1 MATKKKTKTTKGAP
15 AEEAAPK
22 GYSLHIGV
30 NRVSKQHY
38 DGWDGELRAP
48 EADAKS
54 MQALAKDVGFAKA
67 VRFLSARAKRDP
79 IMDKMLEFAKELNPG
94 DLFFLSYSG
103 HGGQVKDMN
112 KEEFD
117 RLDETWC
124 LYDGQLLDDEIFWC
138 LSKFKP
144 GVRIVAM
151 IDCCH
156 SGTSLKDI
164 AEKKV
169 KDRYPRRK
177 KKVVPTDVLIK
188 TFEKNREFY
197 MKKGK
202 SRKLKNVADKIAA
215 SVIMISACQDD
226 EVAYDGSKNSL
237 FTEYLLK
244 VWKKGSFKGSHK
256 AFHKEVNELIPMGTP
271 NYFPMGPKMAKFTR
285 SKPFTI

>member
-1 MATKKKTKTTKGAP
+1 MATKKKPTVNETKP
-15 AEEAAPK
+15 EPK
-22 GYSLHIGV
+22 GYSIHIGV
-30 NRVSKQHY
+30 NRVSKRHY
-38 DGWDGELRAP
+38 GGWDGELRAP
-48 EADAKS
+48 EADAIS
-54 MQALAKDVGFAKA
+54 MQNLAKDAGFTKS
-67 VRFLSARAKRDP
+67 VRFLSARAKRDAV
-79 IMDKMLEFAKELNPG
+79 MNKMLAYANLAEPG

-112 KEEFD
+112 KDEFD

-138 LSKFKP
+138 LSKFKK

-156 SGTSLKDI
+156 SGTSLKAIQD
-164 AEKKV
+164 KQV
-169 KDRYPRRK
+169 KDPYPRRK

-197 MKKGK
+197 LKKGK
-202 SRKLKNVADKIAA
+202 AGKLKNVSDKIEA
-215 SVIMISACQDD
+215 SVISISACQDD
-226 EVAYDGSKNSL
+226 EVAYDGNKNSL

-244 VWKKGSFKGSHK
+244 IWKKGAYKGSHK
-256 AFHKEVNELIPMGTP
+256 ALHKEIKEMIPMGTP
-271 NYFPMGPKMAKFTR
+271 NYFQMGPKSASFTR